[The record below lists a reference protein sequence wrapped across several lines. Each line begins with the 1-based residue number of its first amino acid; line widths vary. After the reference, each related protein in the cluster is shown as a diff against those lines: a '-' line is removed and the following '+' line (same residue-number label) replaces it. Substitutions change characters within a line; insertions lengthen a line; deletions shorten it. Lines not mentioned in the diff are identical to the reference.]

1 MIYIQLW
8 SGRSGNNVL
17 QIIRAIHYAIIN
29 NHNLIS
35 FKPHELFN
43 KTQLYLNSS
52 KEDSQN
58 EVKDI
63 FFSLKKFNIVDP
75 EPYVMKEYF
84 QQYIA
89 PIFNIKIKNI
99 IENSEILHVH
109 FRGGDIF
116 SKNPHKAYVQPPL
129 LYYENIIKCYDNVKL
144 VCEDNKNPCINEL
157 LKQSKV
163 SYVSNSLK
171 EDLKILL
178 NAQHLVISF
187 GTFGFLLYL
196 ANPNIKNLYIPQY
209 VLDELPK
216 GNWGNNIK
224 LHVIDLPNYIK
235 VGEWKFSDAQR
246 KLMLEY
252 TPLKFNSQ
260 KD

>member
-1 MIYIQLW
+1 M
-8 SGRSGNNVL
+8 
-17 QIIRAIHYAIIN
+17 
-29 NHNLIS
+29 
-35 FKPHELFN
+35 
-43 KTQLYLNSS
+43 
-52 KEDSQN
+52 
-58 EVKDI
+58 
-63 FFSLKKFNIVDP
+63 
-75 EPYVMKEYF
+75 
-84 QQYIA
+84 
-89 PIFNIKIKNI
+89 
-99 IENSEILHVH
+99 
-109 FRGGDIF
+109 
-116 SKNPHKAYVQPPL
+116 
-129 LYYENIIKCYDNVKL
+129 
-144 VCEDNKNPCINEL
+144 
-157 LKQSKV
+157 
-163 SYVSNSLK
+163 K
-171 EDLKILL
+171 EDLEILL
-178 NAQHLVISF
+178 NAHHLVIGF